1 MKVDV
6 KCFAGLT
13 GGETCTYQE
22 ATTYE
27 LDNGNNVNDL
37 LDRVDLPSEDV
48 SLVLVNGKK
57 ANADTALSE
66 GDRVGFFPA
75 VGGM

>member
-13 GGETCTYQE
+13 GGETCNYHD

-27 LDNGNNVNDL
+27 LENGNNVNDL
-37 LDRVDLPSEDV
+37 LDRVDLPSEKV
-48 SLVLVNGKK
+48 SFVMVNGKK
-57 ANADTALSE
+57 ANTETGLSE